1 MALALVTRI
10 PSLVEAQIAAGA
22 LRSAG
27 IDAQVFDAAF
37 GAMESPV
44 IEQLGGFRIMAPEA
58 QVAAARD
65 ALKLLRASPV
75 LAEPD
80 ELGPDDLGPWA
91 MFARDAARK
100 RGRGM
105 RMIAFLL
112 LSAPFLLW
120 VIVRLTGWLA
130 PPQMP

>member
-1 MALALVTRI
+1 MGLALVTRI

-37 GAMESPV
+37 GAMEAPV

-58 QVAAARD
+58 QIAAARD
-65 ALKLLRASPV
+65 ALKLLRASPG
-75 LAEPD
+75 LGEPD
-80 ELGPDDLGPWA
+80 EMGPWA
-91 MFARDAARK
+91 TSLTESRQT
-100 RGRGM
+100 RGRGA
-105 RMIAFLL
+105 RLVAFFL

-120 VIVRLTGWLA
+120 LLTRLVSCFA
-130 PPQMP
+130 PPARLP

>member
-1 MALALVTRI
+1 MGLAIVTRI

-44 IEQLGGFRIMAPEA
+44 IEQLGGFRIMAPEE
-58 QVAAARD
+58 QIAAARD
-65 ALKLLRASPV
+65 ALKLLRASPG
-75 LAEPD
+75 LGEPD
-80 ELGPDDLGPWA
+80 ELGPWA
-91 MFARDAARK
+91 VGARDTARN
-100 RGRGM
+100 RGRGL

-120 VIVRLTGWLA
+120 IVSRLIGGLA
-130 PPQMP
+130 PPDVTP